1 MKVASVPS
9 LIRSGG
15 VVRDGSAK
23 VMVGSAWGSKEGNGS
38 DGVGMPR
45 HQAESAPCRRRKR
58 AKRKKQ
64 SPIRLNRLKFPFER
78 RQSITGSEGGWP
90 IGSSFLLPLWEKE
103 TTADPSAASGR
114 RPARRS

>member
-64 SPIRLNRLKFPFER
+64 SPIRLNRLKSPP
-78 RQSITGSEGGWP
+78 SVGVDGAP
-90 IGSSFLLPLWEKE
+90 ASFSPC
-103 TTADPSAASGR
+103 GR
-114 RPARRS
+114 RWLAERDG